1 MVLENK
7 LFIHKFQPFFF
18 KDYAE
23 ENENEIIKI
32 LNTLILMDNLNLL
45 LVGDIASGKTTL
57 LKYLS
62 RRFEK
67 SEDILISKNASLLI
81 NN

>member
-1 MVLENK
+1 LINNNGFVKPGEMVAVLG
-7 LFIHKFQPFFF
+7 PS
-18 KDYAE
+18 
-23 ENENEIIKI
+23 
-32 LNTLILMDNLNLL
+32 
-45 LVGDIASGKTTL
+45 GSGKTTL